1 MIKKQI
7 AITAISALL
16 ISSCAMP
23 SIEATKDAI
32 QNKKDEILQQYQKTN
47 NDPSRGLISFNDKPY
62 LGSKAFVIAKQAKPL
77 PDIFSQKL
85 NMNNHTAKSL
95 TDYVNSLSNLINLN
109 IMITDEAQEW
119 LLTDKT
125 NSNQTDSSNKTPN
138 NK

>member
-1 MIKKQI
+1 
-7 AITAISALL
+7 
-16 ISSCAMP
+16 
-23 SIEATKDAI
+23 
-32 QNKKDEILQQYQKTN
+32 
-47 NDPSRGLISFNDKPY
+47 
-62 LGSKAFVIAKQAKPL
+62 
-77 PDIFSQKL
+77 
-85 NMNNHTAKSL
+85 MNNHTAKSL